1 VRNLAIAAA
10 VAAFLLSPEAALATP
25 ADTAAT
31 HAYIQ
36 ADYALARAS
45 EAMEPAVQDNVNR
58 FSAKIGHE
66 CANAGAEAPQN
77 EAAQQ
82 LSSEVAGALWS
93 VGYGTVAGPIRAF
106 ARTVRRLHW
115 SSRRLTQLARGYAGS
130 LSALATLPQ
139 PDLCGDVGAWKA
151 SGFRTIPARTISFD
165 RQAEGIQPHAVPQR
179 LLAPFEQPADRP
191 VARRIAALE
200 YELEGDEFTVGFEDW
215 TTLLTT
221 LGLHQ

>member
-1 VRNLAIAAA
+1 VRCLAIA
-10 VAAFLLSPEAALATP
+10 VAAATFLLSSQAALATP
-25 ADTAAT
+25 ADMAAT
-31 HAYIQ
+31 HAYLR

-58 FSAKIGHE
+58 FSAKIGQE

-77 EAAQQ
+77 EEAQR

-93 VGYGTVAGPIRAF
+93 VGYHTVAAPIRAF
-106 ARTVRRLHW
+106 ARAVGRLHW
-115 SSRRLTQLARGYAGS
+115 SSRRLTQLARGYADS

-151 SGFRTIPARTISFD
+151 SGFRTIPARTLSFD
-165 RQAEGIQPHAVPQR
+165 RRSEGIQPHAVPQR
-179 LLAPFEQPADRP
+179 LLAPFEQPADRA
-191 VARRIAALE
+191 VARRIAGLE

-215 TTLLTT
+215 TDLLTT

>member
-1 VRNLAIAAA
+1 VRGLAIVLA
-10 VAAFLLSPEAALATP
+10 VLALLLAPTAALASS
-25 ADTAAT
+25 ADTTTT
-31 HAYIQ
+31 HAYLQ

-45 EAMEPAVQDNVNR
+45 EALEPTVQDNVNR
-58 FSAKIGHE
+58 FSTKIGHE

-93 VGYGTVAGPIRAF
+93 VGYRTVAAPIRAF

-115 SSRRLTQLARGYAGS
+115 SSGRLTRLARGYAAS
-130 LSALATLPQ
+130 LNALATLPQ

-151 SGFRTIPARTISFD
+151 SGFRTIPADTLSFD
-165 RQAEGIQPHAVPQR
+165 QRSEAIRPHAVPQR
-179 LLAPFEQPADRP
+179 LLAPFEQPADRA
-191 VARRIAALE
+191 VARRIAGLE